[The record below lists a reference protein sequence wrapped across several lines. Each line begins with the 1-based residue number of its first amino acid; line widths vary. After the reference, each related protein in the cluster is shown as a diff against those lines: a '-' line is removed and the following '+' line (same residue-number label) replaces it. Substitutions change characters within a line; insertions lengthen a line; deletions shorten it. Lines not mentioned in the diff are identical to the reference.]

1 MMNKLGHVFL
11 VDDDASI
18 RNSISR
24 VLREA
29 GYDVEA
35 HSSASDFMEKST
47 PVFPAVIL
55 LDMQMLSMTGLQ
67 LQEKLLRM
75 GRGTPIVFISGHSQP
90 QEIVDALKKGAHD
103 FLLKPFSMK
112 TLLGAVSNAIA
123 FDLQQSTE
131 INQHADAK
139 RRYSSL
145 TAREQEVC
153 DLLIKGLMNKDISQ
167 VLGITDAT
175 VKVHKAHIMEK
186 MQLDSVPELVRIS
199 IEAKLC

>member
-112 TLLGAVSNAIA
+112 
-123 FDLQQSTE
+123 
-131 INQHADAK
+131 
-139 RRYSSL
+139 RR
-145 TAREQEVC
+145 
-153 DLLIKGLMNKDISQ
+153 I
-167 VLGITDAT
+167 
-175 VKVHKAHIMEK
+175 
-186 MQLDSVPELVRIS
+186 QL
-199 IEAKLC
+199 